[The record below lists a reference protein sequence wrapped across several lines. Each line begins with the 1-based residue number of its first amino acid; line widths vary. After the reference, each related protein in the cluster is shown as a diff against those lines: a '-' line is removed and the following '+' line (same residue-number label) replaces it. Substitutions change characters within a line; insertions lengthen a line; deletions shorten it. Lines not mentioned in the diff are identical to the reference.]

1 MRVVVVRVVVVSS
14 EERGG
19 LPAFLWARKN
29 HFHQKQN
36 VFSCAIIIIASVT
49 LVGLVPGVPM
59 LGPRGG
65 RRHDG
70 ILAEECKIHSA
81 LERDVDTGGKGHR
94 QRGPVAAVP

>member
-1 MRVVVVRVVVVSS
+1 M
-14 EERGG
+14 GKKIIF
-19 LPAFLWARKN
+19 AKN
-29 HFHQKQN
+29 KTI
-36 VFSCAIIIIASVT
+36 FSCALIIIIIASVT

-70 ILAEECKIHSA
+70 ILAEECEIHSA